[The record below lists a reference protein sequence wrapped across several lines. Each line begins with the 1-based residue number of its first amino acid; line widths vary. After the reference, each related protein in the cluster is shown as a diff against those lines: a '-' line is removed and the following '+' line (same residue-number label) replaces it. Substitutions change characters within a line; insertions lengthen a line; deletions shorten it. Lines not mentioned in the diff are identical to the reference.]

1 METMAIKNHS
11 SNRLKALLAVGVAG
25 AIILT
30 GVPAV
35 SAATA
40 SVGSVCPKLG
50 ATAKAGKTAV
60 VCKDGGAQNVWTDK
74 KVYQVSIQ
82 ENAVVGGK
90 NSAQAQWIAQYV
102 IPNFTLDEASKG
114 KQVKVNFISSGADD
128 AAYKSSLALDLG
140 AKKGPDV
147 VNIDGFWVSEFADAG
162 YIKPLNDILGAKAVA
177 AWSGWKQIPA
187 TINQV
192 MTYNSK
198 LYGVPAGTDGRII
211 YFNKAL
217 FAQAGLPT
225 NWQPKSWADILTAAE
240 TLKTKLPD
248 VTPFQ
253 LNAGTAMGE
262 ATAMQGFLNFLAG
275 AGSLVYNSKTGKWL
289 GNTKAVRDM
298 LSFYNDVYN
307 VKKVGNADWQA
318 MAGGTGR
325 DASFKAFADG
335 KLAMMIEGDYEW
347 RSVINPLTGNFPMA
361 KRDSDVGFA
370 KIPAQTAGS
379 AVGKQNFV
387 SYSGG
392 SGYIV
397 NANSKEKT
405 TAWELLQFLNDKGPL
420 TASMAIGGS
429 IRISNRTDVNNVV
442 LATDP
447 CLKYVFTQA
456 IPNTFFRPANSHY
469 NAVSVLLQQA
479 TTDVVNGGMTA
490 AAAAAK
496 YETALAAEVGA
507 GNISSN

>member
-1 METMAIKNHS
+1 MAITIQRSKS
-11 SNRLKALLAVGVAG
+11 VRALLGLGVVG
-25 AIILT
+25 AIIVA

-35 SAATA
+35 SAAAVT
-40 SVGSVCPKLG
+40 VGSVCPKLG
-50 ATAKAGKTAV
+50 AASKAGTIAV
-60 VCKDGGAQNVWTDK
+60 VCKDAGAQNVWTDK
-74 KVYQVSIQ
+74 KVYPVSIQ
-82 ENAVVGGK
+82 ANAVVGGK
-90 NSAQAQWIAQYV
+90 NSAQAQWLAQYV
-102 IPNFTLDEASKG
+102 IPNFTLEEAAKG
-114 KQVKVNFISSGADD
+114 KQVEVNFISSGADD
-128 AAYKSSLALDLG
+128 ASYKSQLALDLG

-162 YIKPLNDILGAKAVA
+162 YIKPLNDVVGAKAVA

-192 MTYNSK
+192 MTYNNK

-211 YFNKAL
+211 YFNKTL

-225 NWQPKSWADILTAAE
+225 NWQPTSWADILTTAA

-253 LNAGTAMGE
+253 LNAGKDMGE
-262 ATAMQGFLNFLAG
+262 ATAMQGFLNFIAG
-275 AGSLVYNSKTGKWL
+275 TGSLIYDNKTGKWL
-289 GNTKAVRDM
+289 GNTKSVRDM
-298 LSFYNDVYN
+298 LNFYNDVYN
-307 VKKVGNADWQA
+307 VKKVGNPDWQA

-325 DASFKAFADG
+325 DASFSAFANG

-347 RSVINPLTGNFPMA
+347 RSVINPLTGNFKMA
-361 KRDSDVGFA
+361 DRNTAVGFA
-370 KIPAQTAGS
+370 KIPSQTAGS
-379 AVGKQNFV
+379 GVNKQNFV

-397 NANSKEKT
+397 NANSPQKG
-405 TAWELLQFLNDKGPL
+405 TAWELVQFLNDKGPL

-447 CLKYVFTQA
+447 CLKFVFTQA

-469 NAVSVLLQQA
+469 NAVSTLLQQA